1 LGDAPRTP
9 ARSGARARPTDI
21 DTEEHDM
28 PKDTTKPAARKPR
41 TARVRRVA
49 AKAPAKRATAPA
61 PVTHEQIALRAYELH
76 VAGTEGDA
84 MAHWL
89 RAERELVGA

>member
-1 LGDAPRTP
+1 
-9 ARSGARARPTDI
+9 
-21 DTEEHDM
+21 M
-28 PKDTTKPAARKPR
+28 PKDPTSKASATK
-41 TARVRRVA
+41 RVRRTVKTA
-49 AKAPAKRATAPA
+49 TGRRRASAPP

-76 VAGTEGDA
+76 LAGSDGDA

>member
-1 LGDAPRTP
+1 
-9 ARSGARARPTDI
+9 
-21 DTEEHDM
+21 M
-28 PKDTTKPAARKPR
+28 PKDSTAKATATK
-41 TARVRRVA
+41 RVRRTVKTA
-49 AKAPAKRATAPA
+49 TTRRRATSAPP

-76 VAGTEGDA
+76 DGDA

>member
-1 LGDAPRTP
+1 
-9 ARSGARARPTDI
+9 
-21 DTEEHDM
+21 M
-28 PKDTTKPAARKPR
+28 PKDSTAKATATK
-41 TARVRRVA
+41 RVRRTVKTA
-49 AKAPAKRATAPA
+49 TTRRRATSAPP

-76 VAGTEGDA
+76 LAGSDGDA

>member
-1 LGDAPRTP
+1 
-9 ARSGARARPTDI
+9 
-21 DTEEHDM
+21 M
-28 PKDTTKPAARKPR
+28 PKDTTAKA
-41 TARVRRVA
+41 TATKRVRRTAKTPTPRRRAA
-49 AKAPAKRATAPA
+49 AK

-76 VAGTEGDA
+76 LAGSDGDA